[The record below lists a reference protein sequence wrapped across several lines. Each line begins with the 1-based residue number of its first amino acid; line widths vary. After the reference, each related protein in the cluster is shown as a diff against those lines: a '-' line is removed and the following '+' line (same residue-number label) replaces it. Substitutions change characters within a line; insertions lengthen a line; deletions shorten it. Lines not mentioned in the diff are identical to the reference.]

1 MVPETLPRPLESY
14 SVDRTRKKVSDMD
27 HPMIMQIERYGYP
40 ENLSEQT
47 EHCGTD
53 FFGDE
58 ILEGDE
64 VIEDQEAGELVLKEN
79 LEKYLNE
86 EYGFKFTIAE

>member
-1 MVPETLPRPLESY
+1 
-14 SVDRTRKKVSDMD
+14 MD
-27 HPMIMQIERYGYP
+27 HPMIMQIEREGYP
-40 ENLSEQT
+40 ENLSEQP

-58 ILEGDE
+58 ILAGDE
-64 VIEDQEAGELVLKEN
+64 IIEDQEANEIVLKEN

-86 EYGFKFTIAE
+86 EYGFKFTIAEQERRYEKTRKLDS